1 MPFTEQQIHRYSR
14 HILLPEVGSAG
25 QAKLLGA
32 RVLVVGAGGLGSP
45 VLMYLG
51 AAGVGTLGVIDADV
65 VEISN
70 LQRQIIHTTPRI
82 SVPKVESAAKALAEL
97 NPDVKVE
104 AHKARLIP
112 ANVMDIVSRYDVVAD
127 CTDNF
132 GTRFMLNDAC
142 YFAERPLVSAAIAG
156 FDGQLT
162 TYRAYE
168 KGDKPCYRCIFREP
182 PPPACRAQNCTQAG
196 VMGSVCGVLGSLQA
210 TEVVKEILGIGE
222 SMAGHLLICDTLT
235 MSFRKI
241 AVRKDPACPL
251 CGENPEILDV
261 EDAQAA

>member
-14 HILLPEVGSAG
+14 HILLPQVGAEG

-45 VLMYLG
+45 VLMYLA
-51 AAGVGTLGVIDADV
+51 AAGVGTLGIVDADV
-65 VEISN
+65 VEMSN
-70 LQRQIIHTTPRI
+70 LQRQIVHTTARLAM
-82 SVPKVESAAKALAEL
+82 PKVDSAVAALNAL
-97 NPDVKVE
+97 NPDVQVE
-104 AHKARLIP
+104 AHRFRLLP
-112 ANVMDIVSRYDVVAD
+112 ANVMDLIARYDVVAD

-142 YFAERPLVSAAIAG
+142 YFAKVPLVSAAIAA

-162 TYRAYE
+162 TYRAWS
-168 KGDKPCYRCIFREP
+168 GPDAPCYRCIFREP
-182 PPPACRAQNCTQAG
+182 PPPPCRAQTCTQNG
-196 VMGSVCGVLGSLQA
+196 VLGSVCGVLGSLQA
-210 TEVVKEILGIGE
+210 TEVVKELLGIGD
-222 SMAGHLLICDTLT
+222 SMVGHLLICDTLS

-251 CGENPEILDV
+251 CGENPDILDV
-261 EDAQAA
+261 QDAEAA